1 MEISKSS
8 REAKLIIEM
17 KEFFTKY
24 NTINGLKINKL
35 FVIAAFIIAGVTAS
49 FFPVEKNNVVNE
61 QFEKSVSVFDDDL
74 SFELIINFKERNCSQ
89 EAESS
94 VNTGVSKSISSFYN
108 NLKLTVTKI
117 LNT

>member
-1 MEISKSS
+1 M
-8 REAKLIIEM
+8 IEYLN
-17 KEFFTKY
+17 KY

-35 FVIAAFIIAGVTAS
+35 LVIAVFIIAGFAAS
-49 FFPVEKNNVVNE
+49 FFPVEKNDVVNE

-89 EAESS
+89 EIETS
-94 VNTGVSKSISSFYN
+94 VNTGVSKSISRFYN